1 MQYLKGEK
9 FVLPDEK
16 LLYQTI
22 KELNEG
28 AGATTNEIAHALE
41 QSTGNCPEIN
51 KLNRMLDYLQENGL
65 LGIDIININDESY
78 LVWRP

>member
-9 FVLPDEK
+9 FVSPDEK

-22 KELNEG
+22 KKLNEG

-51 KLNRMLDYLQENGL
+51 KLNRMLDHLQKMNF
-65 LGIDIININDESY
+65 
-78 LVWRP
+78 